1 MMLEIRK
8 SLPTVQ
14 KKACILRK
22 LILGCRKVSFPKLLE
37 EVSDYISVLKMQ
49 VQAMK
54 ALVDV
59 LATSAS
65 SPAPIGL
72 SKCNHKN
79 IVYFTTLYGH
89 IYLN

>member
-1 MMLEIRK
+1 MPQEGQEVLC
-8 SLPTVQ
+8 Q
-14 KKACILRK
+14 KIHEEDDAGDSEK
-22 LILGCRKVSFPKLLE
+22 LANCAE
-37 EVSDYISVLKMQ
+37 ESMHSQKMQ